1 MKIMILNIF
10 GIFVFIGIV
19 STAAVNDN
27 STRGDCPDGWLD
39 ASFVDLGCLLFQHED
54 RSWWDNLMNCREKNS
69 YLLEVFTEPQ
79 LDFIRLELQVYEGQ
93 YGQKAWY
100 VGASDEFEEGN
111 WYWITSWQ
119 PVDQFNWASNQPS
132 SANYLCYYY
141 ADEYLAHA
149 CQGGSYNTGSIC
161 QMK

>member
-1 MKIMILNIF
+1 MRWFCFDWHRFNKTNNYNYLKLF
-10 GIFVFIGIV
+10 LV

-79 LDFIRLELQVYEGQ
+79 LDFIRLELQV
-93 YGQKAWY
+93 
-100 VGASDEFEEGN
+100 N
-111 WYWITSWQ
+111 H
-119 PVDQFNWASNQPS
+119 QFKREINK
-132 SANYLCYYY
+132 
-141 ADEYLAHA
+141 
-149 CQGGSYNTGSIC
+149 IV
-161 QMK
+161 